1 MVNAAKI
8 LKPSVNGNRI
18 TPAEVAGL
26 LIKPLSYSRVSL
38 VIKGISPLLC
48 HKWSDKARKSI
59 RDKQA
64 GKKTKDRAAR
74 DPEAEANEAT
84 YFTASGTP
92 GVPAMAIK
100 SSIISAAHK
109 DLGIEKT
116 LVRKAIFIDSDD
128 PQVILPLTY
137 DKWDKCDEQFV
148 RVGMGSS
155 DIRYRPCF
163 YGWRVAL
170 SFIVETN
177 MVQVSD
183 LITLIDRAG
192 QSIGICEWRPE
203 NGGEYGRFVVC
214 EDSPIHEDKMK
225 SFGSR

>member
-1 MVNAAKI
+1 MINR
-8 LKPSVNGNRI
+8 LKKPKDSMNGQQGHDAD
-18 TPAEVAGL
+18 TESGGVAL
-26 LIKPLSYSRVSL
+26 HIQPLKYRRVSL

-74 DPEAEANEAT
+74 DPEGEANDAT
-84 YFTASGTP
+84 YFTADGTP

-100 SSIISAAHK
+100 NAIISAAHK
-109 DLGIEKT
+109 DLGVEKT
-116 LVRKAIFIDSDD
+116 LVRKAIFIDSSD
-128 PQVILPLTY
+128 PQIILPMAY
-137 DKWDKCDEQFV
+137 ERWDKCDEQFV

-163 YGWRVAL
+163 YGWSVAV

-177 MVQVSD
+177 MVQVAD
-183 LITLIDRAG
+183 LVSLIDRAG

-203 NGGEYGRFVVC
+203 KGGEYGRFKVDTSLPVSVTN
-214 EDSPIHEDKMK
+214 D
-225 SFGSR
+225 